1 MNDYEKLGW
10 FYLGRGV
17 EGAETGKEP
26 LLYASK
32 DLTTH
37 AVVVGMTGSGKT
49 GLAVALLEE
58 AAIDGVP
65 AIVIDP
71 KGDLGNLLLTFPQ
84 LQAGDFEPWID
95 PDEAARK
102 GKSVPEYAA
111 ATAQTWSDGLASW
124 DQDGARIA
132 RFREAVDIAVYTP
145 GSSAGLPLALLRSF
159 AVPTGADAETLRERV
174 ATSVSSLLALVGIE
188 ADPMR
193 SREHVLLS
201 RILGD
206 AWAAGQDLDLASLIP
221 AIQKPAFDKIGVL
234 DLESFYSAKE
244 RFGLAMALNA
254 LLASPSA
261 AAWSEGEPLDIG
273 KLLYTAAG
281 KPRISVLSIAH
292 LSDSERM
299 FFVSNVLSEMV
310 AWMRRQSGTSSL
322 RAVLFM
328 DEIAGYFPPT
338 ANPPSKPP
346 MLTLLK
352 QARAFGVGVVL
363 ATQNPVDLDY
373 KGLSNCGTWFVGRLQ
388 TERDKA
394 RLLDGLE
401 GVGARRADVDTML
414 SSLGNRVFL
423 LHDVHRGAP
432 VRFQS
437 RWCLSYLRGPLSRDQ
452 LQRLQAGRARAPTAP
467 TPVVVTAATRPIP
480 PVGLEEVFVGTG
492 ATRVARVYAAAKV
505 HYVDAKLGVDLWEQ
519 VAVVAPVEDTV
530 DWQAAEPAGA
540 LVPGGDA
547 EFGELPA
554 GVSRK
559 GAAAEW
565 KKGAAAWIYAH
576 RTLETYQCPT
586 LKLAARPGETVGDFR
601 ARLGLAGREARDAA
615 VAALQ
620 AKAAPKLAALE
631 ERQRKA
637 EARVDKEKAQASA
650 ATMNAALSFGST
662 LLGALFGKKTFS
674 ASNVSKATTAAKS
687 ATRTMKERGD
697 IGAAEEDVEAV
708 AAARAA
714 LEAELAAEAEAIGT
728 RLANPE
734 VVRASVPARKS
745 DILIER
751 IALGWVAV

>member
-10 FYLGRGV
+10 FYLGRPM
-17 EGAETGKEP
+17 EGAVSLAEP
-26 LLYASK
+26 LLYAST

-37 AVVVGMTGSGKT
+37 AMVVGMTGSGKT

-71 KGDLGNLLLTFPQ
+71 KGDLANLLLTFPE
-84 LQAGDFEPWID
+84 LQPADFEPWVD

-102 GKSVPEYAA
+102 GKSVPDHAA
-111 ATAQTWSDGLASW
+111 ATAKAWSEGLASW

-132 RFREAVDIAVYTP
+132 RFRDAVDIAVYTP

-159 AVPTGADAETLRERV
+159 AVPAGADAETLRERV
-174 ATSVSSLLALVGIE
+174 ATSVSSLLALVGID
-188 ADPMR
+188 ADPMQ

-206 AWAAGQDLDLASLIP
+206 AWAAGRDLDLAALIP
-221 AIQKPAFDKIGVL
+221 AIQKPTFDRIGVL
-234 DLESFYSAKE
+234 DLESFYSARE

-273 KLLYTAAG
+273 RLLHTAAG

-292 LSDSERM
+292 LSDAERM

-401 GVGARRADVDTML
+401 GVGAKRADIDKML
-414 SSLGNRVFL
+414 TSLGSRVFL
-423 LHDVHRGAP
+423 LHDVHRDAP

-437 RWCLSYLRGPLSRDQ
+437 RWCLSYLRGPLSREQ
-452 LQRLQAGRARAPTAP
+452 LQRLQAGRARPVAAPA
-467 TPVVVTAATRPIP
+467 VVVAAGRPMP
-480 PVGLEEVFVGTG
+480 PVGVEEVFVGTG
-492 ATRVARVYAAAKV
+492 NTRVARVYASAKV
-505 HYVDAKLGVDLWEQ
+505 HYVDAKLGVDVWEK
-519 VAVVAPVEDTV
+519 VAVVAPVEDAV
-530 DWQAAEPAGA
+530 DWDAAVPADV
-540 LVPGGDA
+540 LVSGGDG
-547 EFGELPA
+547 EFGELPP
-554 GVSRK
+554 GVSGK
-559 GAAAEW
+559 AALAEW
-565 KKGAAAWIYAH
+565 KKGAAAWIYAR
-576 RTLETYQCPT
+576 RTLE
-586 LKLAARPGETVGDFR
+586 LLS
-601 ARLGLAGREARDAA
+601 RD
-615 VAALQ
+615 
-620 AKAAPKLAALE
+620 
-631 ERQRKA
+631 
-637 EARVDKEKAQASA
+637 
-650 ATMNAALSFGST
+650 
-662 LLGALFGKKTFS
+662 
-674 ASNVSKATTAAKS
+674 TT
-687 ATRTMKERGD
+687 
-697 IGAAEEDVEAV
+697 
-708 AAARAA
+708 
-714 LEAELAAEAEAIGT
+714 
-728 RLANPE
+728 
-734 VVRASVPARKS
+734 
-745 DILIER
+745 
-751 IALGWVAV
+751 